1 MLLILDIINTLG
13 ITIGLTKGD
22 NMRVWKAINIYLGS
36 KAYRSL
42 SSSSQKTYRYN
53 LYKIQDT
60 RIDGNK
66 FGNKFIN
73 KISPEIINEVYD
85 TWEAEDSTANAN
97 HLATVLSVVMNHHM
111 RLESIQKNPMK
122 FLKRR
127 SSKPRSVVWEHDQV
141 MTFLDTAFSK
151 FDWRNIGLIVYMCYE
166 WGQRPVDIRNLTF
179 SQIDWYKRKVDITQ
193 TKRGAEV
200 ELPIPDELYPMLKQ
214 QETDWGF
221 QEYVVPNHRASDG
234 GYRPLTVQQMTALL
248 KEVKADCGLPENL
261 QVGDL
266 RKTAIVQMI
275 KGGATPLAIQSASGH
290 KNVVS
295 LNPYNKY
302 CLETAKSAL
311 ERRQR

>member
-1 MLLILDIINTLG
+1 
-13 ITIGLTKGD
+13 
-22 NMRVWKAINIYLGS
+22 MRLWKAIDTYLNS
-36 KAYRSL
+36 KAYLNL
-42 SSSSQKTYRYN
+42 SSSSQRTYKYN
-53 LYKIQDT
+53 LHKIDNT
-60 RIDGNK
+60 YIDGGK
-66 FGNKFIN
+66 FGNKSIKN
-73 KISPEIINEVYD
+73 MTIETCNEAYD

-97 HLATVLSVVMNHHM
+97 HLATVFSVVMNHHIM
-111 RLESIQKNPMK
+111 LENIGRNPMRFVK
-122 FLKRR
+122 KRT
-127 SSKPRSVVWEHDQV
+127 SKPRSVVWTHDQV

-166 WGQRPVDIRNLTF
+166 WGQRPVDVRNLTF
-179 SQIDWYKRKVDITQ
+179 SQIDWHKHKVDITQ

-221 QEYVVPNHRASDG
+221 QDYVVPNHRASDG

-248 KEVKADCGLPENL
+248 KEVKADCGLPEDL

-275 KGGATPLAIQSASGH
+275 EGEVDHLAIQSVTGH
-290 KNVVS
+290 KHVSS
-295 LNPYNKY
+295 LNPYNKFN
-302 CLETAKSAL
+302 LKTAKSAL